1 MDKKEIIKRFVSV
14 EFNHFLDSYADAP
27 DLNAK
32 AKAPRERSGRGERGG
47 RGERNTQRSENSKR
61 NQRLEAY
68 DTKRF
73 SINIGKIHQAN
84 SGAIVRLICEHCDV
98 KSNQIGSINVGRE
111 ASVFEVSK
119 EVATKVRKGMES
131 VKLDGRNVSIR
142 AASGGKQGGGGRTP
156 NGGRPQRGGKPRRK
170 RSS

>member
-1 MDKKEIIKRFVSV
+1 M
-14 EFNHFLDSYADAP
+14 DSYADAP

-32 AKAPRERSGRGERGG
+32 AKVPRQRSIAEN
-47 RGERNTQRSENSKR
+47 ETLKRSENSKR

-84 SGAIVRLICEHCDV
+84 SGAIVRLICEHCNV

-119 EVATKVRKGMES
+119 EVGAAVRKGMES
-131 VKLDGRNVSIR
+131 VTLEGRRVSIR
-142 AASGGKQGGGGRTP
+142 AAREASRAEVKELRMGVVL
-156 NGGRPQRGGKPRRK
+156 NGVESRVENVLIEGSMRVMMGYG
-170 RSS
+170 